1 MILSINL
8 VIGLILIL
16 KKDII
21 LVLTKQEFLQ
31 LREVILNIDNDSVK
45 EEFNNIVTN
54 KNPHIEAATTTETL
68 SLSVSNELSNEIG
81 KVFIDHSKTLGKHLN
96 VSIAGIPKLISQG
109 KKLLADLGK
118 AIKKTTKK

>member
-1 MILSINL
+1 MK
-8 VIGLILIL
+8 LI
-16 KKDII
+16 
-21 LVLTKQEFLQ
+21 LTKQEFLQ
-31 LREVILNIDNDSVK
+31 LRDIIVNIENDSVK

-68 SLSVSNELSNEIG
+68 SLSISNELSNEIG
-81 KVFIDHSKTLGKHLN
+81 KVLIDHSKILGKNLN
-96 VSIAGIPKLISQG
+96 ASIGGIPKLISQG